1 MSRRLIYISFG
12 AVAGVLA
19 VRRATQAAQRL
30 TPAGVQQRLSTGYG
44 GLGERVRA
52 FLDEVQI
59 AAAEREHELRTL
71 LGLDGTH
78 DLVDADLPGDRL

>member
-1 MSRRLIYISFG
+1 MSRRLVYISFG

-19 VRRATQAAQRL
+19 VRRATAAAQRY
-30 TPAGVQQRLSTGYG
+30 TPAAVQ
-44 GLGERVRA
+44 ERVSGQLGRSGSSLSA
-52 FLDEVQI
+52 WWAEVQE
-59 AAAEREHELRTL
+59 AAAEREQELRTL